1 LVKRAKPFTL
11 KNDELCRIGQDNKLG
26 RCLTTT
32 KAQMMMKELHEGPSR
47 GHFTIE
53 KMQKKRLV
61 ANYVHGHA

>member
-1 LVKRAKPFTL
+1 
-11 KNDELCRIGQDNKLG
+11 
-26 RCLTTT
+26 
-32 KAQMMMKELHEGPSR
+32 MMKELHEGPSR